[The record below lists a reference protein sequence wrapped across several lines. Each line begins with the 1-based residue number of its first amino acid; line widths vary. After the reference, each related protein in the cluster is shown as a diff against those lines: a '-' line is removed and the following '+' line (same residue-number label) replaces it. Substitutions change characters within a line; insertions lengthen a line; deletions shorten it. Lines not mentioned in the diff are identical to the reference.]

1 MVSKDKNT
9 NRFGNAVREARTVA
23 GLTQEDLADR
33 AGLDRSYI
41 GGIERG
47 ERNPT
52 LSVIEKI
59 VDGLGLSLAEF
70 FSSYSAE
77 ETRK

>member
-1 MVSKDKNT
+1 MVSKSRVSNK
-9 NRFGNAVREARTVA
+9 FGSAVRAARTAA
-23 GLTQEDLADR
+23 GITQEDLADR

-52 LSVIEKI
+52 ISVIEKI
-59 VDGLGLSLAEF
+59 AAGLGLSLAEL
-70 FSSYSAE
+70 FSSCPAE
-77 ETRK
+77 ETGE